1 MCNVFI
7 SGATGKVGRILI
19 EEILEDVDLKL
30 AGGSASKE
38 SKDLGKDLGALIGRS
53 NININILKGISN
65 EKDIDLIID
74 FSRPQNA
81 IQVSRFARKENIPM
95 LIGTTG
101 FNEDELTEI
110 NDISKEIPLLIAPNT
125 SMGVALFKKI
135 IDNSKEVLNL
145 ASSIEI
151 HEQHHKEKKD
161 SPSGT
166 ALMLGEAAA
175 DGRGTSLTEAAD
187 RGRDGTIGAR
197 NKGSIGFASIRGG
210 DIVGRHDVLFASNG
224 EQLTL
229 SHNATDR
236 NIFARGAL
244 KAVLWGRDKQPG
256 QYDICL
262 LYTSPSPRDVEE
274 SRMPWSA

>member
-53 NININILKGISN
+53 NINIKILEGISN

-74 FSRPQNA
+74 FSRPQNS
-81 IQVSRFARKENIPM
+81 IQISRFARKENIPM

-101 FNEDELTEI
+101 FSEDELDEI
-110 NDISKEIPLLIAPNT
+110 NEISKEIPLLIAPNT
-125 SMGVALFKKI
+125 SMGIALFKKI
-135 IDNSKEVLNL
+135 LDHSKEVLNV

-151 HEQHHKEKKD
+151 YEQHHKEKKD

-166 ALMLGEAAA
+166 AINLKDQLKDILSDEDIHIESSREG
-175 DGRGTSLTEAAD
+175 DSPGLH
-187 RGRDGTIGAR
+187 TI
-197 NKGSIGFASIRGG
+197 KLSFE
-210 DIVGRHDVLFASNG
+210 D
-224 EQLTL
+224 ETL
-229 SHNATDR
+229 EISHKATDR
-236 NIFARGAL
+236 SIFAKGAIIAGKWL
-244 KAVLWGRDKQPG
+244 KDKPPG
-256 QYDICL
+256 
-262 LYTSPSPRDVEE
+262 LYTMQDIYS
-274 SRMPWSA
+274 

>member
-53 NININILKGISN
+53 NININILEGISN

-74 FSRPQNA
+74 FSRPQNS
-81 IQVSRFARKENIPM
+81 IQISRFARKENIPM

-101 FNEDELTEI
+101 FSDDELDEI
-110 NDISKEIPLLIAPNT
+110 NEISKEIPLLIAPNT
-125 SMGVALFKKI
+125 SMGIALFKKI
-135 IDNSKEVLNL
+135 LDYSKEVLNV

-151 HEQHHKEKKD
+151 YEQHHKEKKD

-166 ALMLGEAAA
+166 AINLKDQLKDILFDKDIHIESSREG
-175 DGRGTSLTEAAD
+175 DSPGLH
-187 RGRDGTIGAR
+187 TI
-197 NKGSIGFASIRGG
+197 KLSFE
-210 DIVGRHDVLFASNG
+210 D
-224 EQLTL
+224 ETL
-229 SHNATDR
+229 EISHKATDR
-236 NIFARGAL
+236 SVFAKGAINAGKWL
-244 KAVLWGRDKQPG
+244 KDKPPG
-256 QYDICL
+256 
-262 LYTSPSPRDVEE
+262 LYTMQDIYS
-274 SRMPWSA
+274 

>member
-101 FNEDELTEI
+101 FNEDELIEI
-110 NDISKEIPLLIAPNT
+110 NEISKEVPLLIAPNT
-125 SMGVALFKKI
+125 SMGIVLFKKI
-135 IDNSKEVLNL
+135 LGHSKEVLNI

-166 ALMLGEAAA
+166 AINLKDQL
-175 DGRGTSLTEAAD
+175 
-187 RGRDGTIGAR
+187 
-197 NKGSIGFASIRGG
+197 K
-210 DIVGRHDVLFASNG
+210 DIVSNKDIHIVSSREGDAPGVHTIKLSFEDETIEISHKAS
-224 EQLTL
+224 
-229 SHNATDR
+229 DR
-236 NIFARGAL
+236 SIFAKGAIIAGKWL
-244 KAVLWGRDKQPG
+244 KDKPPG
-256 QYDICL
+256 LYMMQDI
-262 LYTSPSPRDVEE
+262 YS
-274 SRMPWSA
+274 

>member
-38 SKDLGKDLGALIGRS
+38 SKDLGKDLGAQIGRS
-53 NININILKGISN
+53 NININILEGSSN

-125 SMGVALFKKI
+125 SMGIALFKKI
-135 IDNSKEVLNL
+135 LDHSKEVLNV
-145 ASSIEI
+145 ASSIKI

-166 ALMLGEAAA
+166 AIDLKDQLKDLLSYE
-175 DGRGTSLTEAAD
+175 
-187 RGRDGTIGAR
+187 
-197 NKGSIGFASIRGG
+197 
-210 DIVGRHDVLFASNG
+210 DIHIESFREGNSPGVHTVKLFF
-224 EQLTL
+224 EDETL
-229 SHNATDR
+229 EISHQATDR
-236 NIFARGAL
+236 SIFAKGAIIAGKWL
-244 KAVLWGRDKQPG
+244 KDKPSG
-256 QYDICL
+256 
-262 LYTSPSPRDVEE
+262 LYTMQDIYS
-274 SRMPWSA
+274 

>member
-19 EEILEDVDLKL
+19 EEILEDIDLKL

-53 NININILKGISN
+53 NININILEGISN

-74 FSRPQNA
+74 FSRPQNS
-81 IQVSRFARKENIPM
+81 IQVSRFARKENIPI

-101 FNEDELTEI
+101 FKEDELNEI
-110 NDISKEIPLLIAPNT
+110 NEISKEIPLLIAPNT

-135 IDNSKEVLNL
+135 LDRSEEVLNVT
-145 ASSIEI
+145 SSIEI

-166 ALMLGEAAA
+166 AVNLKDQL
-175 DGRGTSLTEAAD
+175 
-187 RGRDGTIGAR
+187 
-197 NKGSIGFASIRGG
+197 K
-210 DIVGRHDVLFASNG
+210 DIVSNKDIHIESSREGDVPGVHTVKLSFEEETIEISHKAS
-224 EQLTL
+224 
-229 SHNATDR
+229 DR
-236 NIFARGAL
+236 SIFAKGAIIAGKWL
-244 KAVLWGRDKQPG
+244 KDKPPG
-256 QYDICL
+256 
-262 LYTSPSPRDVEE
+262 LYTMQDIYS
-274 SRMPWSA
+274 

>member
-53 NININILKGISN
+53 NININILEGISN

-74 FSRPQNA
+74 FSRPKNS
-81 IQVSRFARKENIPM
+81 IQISRFARKENIPI

-101 FNEDELTEI
+101 FSEDELDEI
-110 NDISKEIPLLIAPNT
+110 NEISTEIPLLIAPNT
-125 SMGVALFKKI
+125 SMGIALFKKI
-135 IDNSKEVLNL
+135 LDYSKEVLNA

-151 HEQHHKEKKD
+151 YEQHHKEKKD

-166 ALMLGEAAA
+166 AINLKDQLKDILSDKDIHIESSREGDSLGLHIIKLSFE
-175 DGRGTSLTEAAD
+175 DE
-187 RGRDGTIGAR
+187 
-197 NKGSIGFASIRGG
+197 
-210 DIVGRHDVLFASNG
+210 
-224 EQLTL
+224 TL
-229 SHNATDR
+229 EISHKATDR
-236 NIFARGAL
+236 SIFAKGAIIAGKWL
-244 KAVLWGRDKQPG
+244 KDKPPG
-256 QYDICL
+256 
-262 LYTSPSPRDVEE
+262 LYTMQDIYS
-274 SRMPWSA
+274 

>member
-74 FSRPQNA
+74 FSRPQNS
-81 IQVSRFARKENIPM
+81 IQISRFARKENIPM

-101 FNEDELTEI
+101 FSEDELDEI
-110 NDISKEIPLLIAPNT
+110 NEISKEIPLLIAPNT
-125 SMGVALFKKI
+125 SMGIALFKKI
-135 IDNSKEVLNL
+135 LDYSKEVLNV

-151 HEQHHKEKKD
+151 YEQHHKEKKD

-166 ALMLGEAAA
+166 AINLKDQLKDILFDKDINIESSREG
-175 DGRGTSLTEAAD
+175 DSPGLH
-187 RGRDGTIGAR
+187 TI
-197 NKGSIGFASIRGG
+197 KLSFE
-210 DIVGRHDVLFASNG
+210 D
-224 EQLTL
+224 ETL
-229 SHNATDR
+229 EISHKATDR
-236 NIFARGAL
+236 SIFAKGAIIAGKWL
-244 KAVLWGRDKQPG
+244 KDKPPG
-256 QYDICL
+256 
-262 LYTSPSPRDVEE
+262 LYTMQDIYS
-274 SRMPWSA
+274 